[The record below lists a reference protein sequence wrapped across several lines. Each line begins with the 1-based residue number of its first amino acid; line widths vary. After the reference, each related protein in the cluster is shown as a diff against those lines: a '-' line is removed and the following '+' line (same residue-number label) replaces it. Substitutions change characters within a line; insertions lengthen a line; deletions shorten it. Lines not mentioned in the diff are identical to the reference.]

1 MIDDTITKELRD
13 KTRQRVIK
21 YEEELR
27 LDQSY
32 CQPSQIMDRE
42 AVPSELGGY
51 TDEQIDRI
59 IRIERLLQGGIPGE
73 TDEQRLGRALQ
84 RFILDGN

>member
-1 MIDDTITKELRD
+1 MDDAITKELRD
-13 KTRQRVIK
+13 KTRERVIR

-32 CQPSQIMDRE
+32 AQPSQIMDRD
-42 AVPSELGGY
+42 AVPAELGGY

-59 IRIERLLQGGIPGE
+59 IRIERMLQGGVPGE
-73 TDEQRLGRALQ
+73 TDDQRLGRALQ
-84 RFILDGN
+84 RYILGDR